1 MMLNLAI
8 ENTVLEN
15 FYYQECN
22 EDTKTFIEKMSH
34 FVEINKVKNK
44 INTAFNELELVKDGK
59 LKTIPM
65 DEILNELDD

>member
-1 MMLNLAI
+1 MLNLAI